1 MVKKFI
7 WRFSLYSNEP
17 KEAFVFI
24 PSFAVSRKEKEIYLF
39 FLRKCFV
46 IYYGRFDK

>member
-39 FLRKCFV
+39 FLKKVFC
-46 IYYGRFDK
+46 DLLW